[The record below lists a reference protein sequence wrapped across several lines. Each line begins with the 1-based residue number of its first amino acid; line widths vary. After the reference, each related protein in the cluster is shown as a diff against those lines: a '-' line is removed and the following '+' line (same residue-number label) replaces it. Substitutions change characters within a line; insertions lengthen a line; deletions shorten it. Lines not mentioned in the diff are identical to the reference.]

1 MQRIGSPRLFNRKRS
16 IRTGGIAILLT
27 VTVMGP
33 APVALAAPCSTTIAG
48 VQPAAGTSTTF
59 TKSETILQGATSRL
73 EQTRLRQAEQGQP
86 APTAALAILRQA
98 DCPEASSK
106 PAILAETGSIFAK
119 DPIRPGQPDVFG
131 SVALP
136 VSRTALDQ
144 KWRNAA
150 AGTLPA
156 TGPWATLIAQSRS
169 LARLEQIRAVN
180 RWVNARISYVEDSRL
195 YGTADHWA
203 PAVQSLSRARGD
215 CEDYAIAKMQILRTM
230 GVPANAMFL
239 VIARDLVRRADHAIL
254 AVAVDGDLLVLDNET
269 DRVLPTSQVR
279 DYRPV
284 LTFNANGRWTHGYR
298 TAPSADNL
306 RYAALDR

>member
-1 MQRIGSPRLFNRKRS
+1 MA
-16 IRTGGIAILLT
+16 AI
-27 VTVMGP
+27 VMGLAP
-33 APVALAAPCSTTIAG
+33 AALAAPCNTAFGG
-48 VQPAAGTSTTF
+48 VQPAAGTSATF
-59 TKSETILQGATSRL
+59 TKSEAILQGATSRL

-86 APTAALAILRQA
+86 AATAALAIPLQA

-106 PAILAETGSIFAK
+106 PAIYTESGSIFAK

-144 KWRNAA
+144 KWKNAA

-156 TGPWATLIAQSRS
+156 TGPWAALIVQSRS
-169 LARLEQIRAVN
+169 LDRLEQIRAVN
-180 RWVNARISYVEDSRL
+180 RWVNARISYVEDARL
-195 YGTADHWA
+195 YGAADHWA
-203 PAVQSLSRARGD
+203 PAVQSLSRGRGD

-269 DRVLPTSQVR
+269 DRVLSTSQVR

-298 TAPSADNL
+298 TAPPADSV
-306 RYAALDR
+306 RYAALNR